1 MLTSGSRLDSPYTT
15 MMIIPT
21 GIGASIGGYA
31 GDGLPTARLISQVC
45 DRLITHPNVL
55 NGAQLFW
62 NMTNALYVEGYGLD
76 QFAAGNWGLRPVR
89 QNKIGMILDQGIEDD
104 LRMRHIQA
112 ADACRATLGLSVT
125 DYVITDAPLN
135 VNLQLSEA
143 GASWGTIENVGSLLR
158 AAEKLIKQAGV
169 GAIAVVARFPDEE
182 EDSELLAQ
190 YRQGSG
196 VDALAGAEAVISHL
210 LVKEFQIPCAHAPAL
225 EAITIEP
232 DLSPKAAAEEL
243 GYTFLPCVMA
253 GLSKA
258 PQFVTDP
265 NANYQSGIIWA
276 SEVDSLVIPASA
288 CGGSAVLNLSQTD
301 TLIIAVNENDT
312 ALSIFPE
319 TVGIKA
325 CRVNSYLEAIGVLV
339 AHRAGLDFQSL
350 TATVPTLNQL

>member
-1 MLTSGSRLDSPYTT
+1 MFSSSPQPYTT

-21 GIGASIGGYA
+21 GIGAKIGGYA
-31 GDGLPTARLISQVC
+31 GDGLPTARLVAQVC

-62 NMTNALYVEGYGLD
+62 NMPNALYVEGYGLD
-76 QFAAGNWGLRPVR
+76 QFAAGNWGLKPVR
-89 QNKIGMILDQGIEDD
+89 QNRVGMILDQGIEEE

-125 DYVITDAPLN
+125 DYVVTDAPLN
-135 VNLQLSEA
+135 VTLKLSDM

-158 AAEKLIKQAGV
+158 AAEKLISEAKV
-169 GAIAVVARFPDEE
+169 EAIAVVARFPDD
-182 EDSELLAQ
+182 EDSEMLAQ

-210 LVKEFQIPCAHAPAL
+210 LVKKFQIPCAHAPAL
-225 EAITIEP
+225 EPIPIEP

-243 GYTFLPCVMA
+243 GYTFLPCVLA
-253 GLSKA
+253 GLSSA
-258 PQFVTDP
+258 PQFIVKKDP
-265 NANYQSGIIWA
+265 QTLSNQHIWA
-276 SEVDSLVIPASA
+276 DQVDSLVIPASA
-288 CGGSAVLNLSQTD
+288 CGGSAVLSLSQTQ

-319 TVGIKA
+319 TVGISA
-325 CRVNSYLEAIGVLV
+325 CRVDSYLEAIGILV
-339 AHRAGLDFQSL
+339 AHRAGLDFRSL
-350 TATVPTLNQL
+350 STTVPSLKEI